1 MVTTPA
7 RQRPYRDPL
16 TAVAL
21 TMAAALLLSGCAS
34 PRAGAAATVGA
45 TRITEAELAAAT
57 SELRSAVGGDPTGE
71 PAQTVRTVLAR
82 MVTRE
87 LAAVA
92 VERAGIRVPTGAVD
106 RERRNLLTELGGQE
120 ALNAY
125 AAEAGVPAR
134 LIDDV
139 LYTTLALQQLGV
151 SLAPAANEA
160 AQQDAALLALADL
173 SLDLGV
179 EVNPRYG
186 VWLPANGAVGPP
198 PDDLSIPAGAR

>member
-1 MVTTPA
+1 MVTPTP
-7 RQRPYRDPL
+7 RQLRRLPL

-21 TMAAALLLSGCAS
+21 TATAALLLTACAS
-34 PRAGAAATVGA
+34 PRAGAAATVGS

-92 VERAGIRVPTGAVD
+92 AQRAGIRVPDGAVD
-106 RERRNLLTELGGQE
+106 KERRNLLTELGGQE
-120 ALNAY
+120 ALVAY

-134 LIDDV
+134 LVDDV
-139 LYTTLALQQLGV
+139 LYTAIALRLLGQ
-151 SLAPAANEA
+151 SLAPQADEA

-179 EVNPRYG
+179 AVNPRYG
-186 VWLPANGAVGPP
+186 VWLPANGAIGPP
-198 PDDLSIPAGAR
+198 PDDLSVPAAG